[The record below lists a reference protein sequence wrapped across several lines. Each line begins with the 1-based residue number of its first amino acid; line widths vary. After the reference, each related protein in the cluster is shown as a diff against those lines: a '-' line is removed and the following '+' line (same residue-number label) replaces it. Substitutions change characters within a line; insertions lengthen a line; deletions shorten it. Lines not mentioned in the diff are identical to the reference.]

1 MKYNQPYGVAD
12 ENAPY
17 INGNPSTGTMGSIPP
32 AASIEYPQRE
42 IVNVIEAASL
52 VPDNADLEQ
61 LAKAIQSQRLWSVD
75 DAGTANQY
83 NVTLD
88 PHPSA
93 YFRYML
99 VVAYTTAPNTG
110 PSNLNVNAMGAK
122 PVVRADGSDLV
133 PGDIGANTLNA
144 FMYDGAKFR
153 IVWGAKSAGATGWLT
168 QNLTFY
174 VNYATGSDA
183 NDGAAAVLASGHG
196 PFKTLQKAS
205 DVIGTFNLNGYAV
218 TVNVADS
225 PNYSSV
231 RLPASAG
238 NGSINWIGNAA
249 NPSACVITG
258 VNTIAVQ
265 VAGVNNTMNGFKVQ
279 TTGGTGQVDTR
290 AGIHAQG
297 AVAGVF
303 SNMEWGACAGPHIFA
318 YGGAYIRIGGTTMR
332 ISGSTQN
339 HTYGNGAFIHCVYGA
354 KVDVVGVAAQA
365 LILTGTPNFPKA
377 FIATDSVGVVFFT
390 YSTLTGG
397 ATGKRY
403 EGTYNSVIGVGGGG
417 INYLPGDVAGTIAT
431 GAQYA

>member
-1 MKYNQPYGVAD
+1 MKYNQPYGVTD
-12 ENAPY
+12 EDAPY

-42 IVNVIEAASL
+42 IVNLITDATL
-52 VPDNADLEQ
+52 VPDNADLRQ
-61 LAKAIQSQRLWSVD
+61 LGKAVQSQLLHSVD

-83 NVTLD
+83 SVTLN
-88 PHPSA
+88 PHPGG
-93 YFRYML
+93 YRRYML

-122 PVVRADGSDLV
+122 PVVRADGSELV

-144 FMYDGAKFR
+144 FMYDGTKFR

-183 NDGAAAVLASGHG
+183 NDGAAAVLAAGHG
-196 PFKTLQKAS
+196 PFKTLQKAA
-205 DVIGTFNLNGYAV
+205 DVIGTFNLNGYNV

-225 PNYSSV
+225 PSYSSV

-249 NPSACVITG
+249 NPGNVVITG
-258 VNTIAVQ
+258 TNTIAVM
-265 VAGVNNTMNGFKVQ
+265 VAGVNNAMNGFKVQ
-279 TTGGTGQVDTR
+279 TTGGTGQIDTR

-297 AVAGVF
+297 SVAASF
-303 SNMEWGACAGPHIFA
+303 TNFEWGACAGPHNFI
-318 YGGAYIRIGGTTMR
+318 YGGAYVRLGGTIK

-339 HTYGNGAFIHCVYGA
+339 HTYGLGCFVNCIYGA
-354 KVDVVGVAAQA
+354 KLDFIGVAASPWT
-365 LILTGTPNFPKA
+365 LVGVPNFPTA
-377 FIATDSVGVVFFT
+377 FVLTDSVGVAMMS
-390 YSTLTGG
+390 YSTLTGT
-397 ATGKRY
+397 ATGKKY
-403 EGTYNSVIGVGGGG
+403 QATYNSVIGAVGGG
-417 INYLPGDVAGTIAT
+417 INYLPGDVAGTVAT
-431 GAQYA
+431 GGQYA